1 MSMQPVPVRRPC
13 IHPLAQGKPPMTAA
27 PPTLDR
33 NWPLVAAVALMT
45 CVAIGVV
52 FSLAVF
58 LDPMGADTGWPRA
71 GISAAMTFAFLAMG
85 FAGFGWGTLSDRW
98 GPRRVV
104 LCGVLLL
111 GLASILASRAP
122 SLLAFQLT
130 FGVLIGVAAGAF
142 FAPIIAATTVSF
154 DKRRSLAVAL
164 VSAGMGVA
172 PMTIAPLAG
181 WLVTLYGW
189 RQTMLGIGV
198 GTWLVLLPFV
208 RFVRA
213 VPLPAGGPR
222 GAPGGTGEMSAREAL
237 RTRAFLVLGA
247 AFFACCAAHSGP
259 IFHTVSYAIGCGLPM
274 VTAVTIYSM
283 EGAAGLGGRLLFGV
297 LADRYGPKPVLVAG
311 LVVQAFAAASYLAV
325 DQLAGFY
332 GVALVFGAT
341 YGGTMPLYAALA
353 RQAFHPRI
361 LGTVLGAA
369 TLLSSTGMA
378 LGPFVGGWLYDRF
391 GSYAWLYIGSMM
403 VGLAAAGIAMLFPRG
418 QAMPRLS
425 PAV

>member
-1 MSMQPVPVRRPC
+1 
-13 IHPLAQGKPPMTAA
+13 MTAPSPSVLA
-27 PPTLDR
+27 TDR
-33 NWPLVAAVALMT
+33 NWPLVAAGALMT

-71 GISAAMTFAFLAMG
+71 GISAAMTLAFLSMG
-85 FAGFGWGTLSDRW
+85 FAGFGWGALSDRI

-104 LCGVLLL
+104 LAGIALL
-111 GLASILASRAP
+111 GLASILASRAQ
-122 SLLAFQLT
+122 SLVAFQAT
-130 FGVLIGVAAGAF
+130 FGILIGVAAGAF

-154 DKRRSLAVAL
+154 DKRRGLAVAL

-181 WLVTLYGW
+181 WLVTLVGW
-189 RQTMLGIGV
+189 RQTMLWIGV

-208 RFVRA
+208 YFIRA
-213 VPLPAGGPR
+213 VPVHGTAAGMASGD
-222 GAPGGTGEMSAREAL
+222 GGEMTARQAL
-237 RTRAFLVLGA
+237 RSRAFLVLAG

-274 VTAVTIYSM
+274 VAAVTIYSM

-297 LADRYGPKPVLVAG
+297 LADRHGAKPVLVAG
-311 LVVQAFAAASYLAV
+311 LLIQAFAAVSYLAV
-325 DQLAGFY
+325 NQLGGFY
-332 GVALVFGAT
+332 AVAIVFGAA

-353 RQAFHPRI
+353 RDAFGPRI

-369 TLLSSTGMA
+369 TMVSSMGMA
-378 LGPFVGGWLYDRF
+378 LGPFIGGWLYDRF
-391 GSYAWLYIGSMM
+391 GSYAWLYIGSMLA
-403 VGLAAAGIAMLFPRG
+403 GLAAAGIAMLFPR
-418 QAMPRLS
+418 A
-425 PAV
+425 PAVPQLKMA